1 MAHSYAAGNTI
12 RLLVS
17 FTSAG
22 TPYNPVTV
30 TCQVIGPASEAIQ
43 TLSPVNDSTGNY
55 HADIVVTDPGPWEYR
70 WSATGPVTAAEAQ
83 FTVRASQFV
92 A

>member
-1 MAHSYAAGNTI
+1 MNSYTAGNTI

-22 TPYNPVTV
+22 AAYSPSSV
-30 TCQVIGPASEAIQ
+30 TCQVIGPASQAVQ
-43 TLSPVNDSTGNY
+43 SPSVVQDSTGNY
-55 HADIVVTDPGPWEYR
+55 HADIEVTDPGPWLYR
-70 WSATGPVTAAEAQ
+70 WSATGPVSAGEGQ
-83 FTVRASQFV
+83 FTVKPSQFV